1 MMIYGLSQSSGL
13 ERVLEVEKADTSL
26 LLYAHD
32 QAENPADRILVPAA
46 EVVAALADPAVGVK
60 TIAGVTPVY
69 GRRQLLDLEVRRNEV
84 LLWVRPETGIGWD
97 VAVGFD
103 DLQDAVEAII

>member
-1 MMIYGLSQSSGL
+1 MLIYGLSQSTGH

-32 QAENPADRILVPAA
+32 QPESPAERILVSAA
-46 EVVAALADPAVGVK
+46 EVVAALSDATAGVK
-60 TIAGVTPVY
+60 TISGVTPVY

-84 LLWVRPETGIGWD
+84 LLWVRPEAGGGWD

-103 DLQDAVEAII
+103 DFQDAVEAVM